1 MARPGRRQPWLGG
14 PGVALAAPVRVG
26 VAQPGRRRPGLGW
39 ARELAVSV
47 HRSEAREKTGRED
60 RIEKTVQAL
69 CCLMFV
75 GPPLANEHK
84 CLFYVHRALCLA
96 VEHEGSY
103 VCRGSF
109 LANKYKRVLLCSSNC
124 LPS

>member
-1 MARPGRRQPWLGG
+1 VAGWAGRGLGG
-14 PGVALAAPVRVG
+14 AGQGGRGTAGVAPAGA
-26 VAQPGRRRPGLGW
+26 GLGW

-84 CLFYVHRALCLA
+84 CLFYVHRAPCLA

-103 VCRGSF
+103 VRRGSF
-109 LANKYKRVLLCSSNC
+109 LANKYKRVLLYSSNC